1 MAGPPRRLKVV
12 LMLVLL
18 IILIAMY
25 ITSSG
30 HSTRTSAFYT
40 RTQDALATQRASK
53 EESLGHTDH
62 SPTVNKDDA
71 QVDTHPTVGVGGMAD
86 DMRKGLKEAEEKA
99 KAAADKKGD
108 EFHGEA
114 GREKAAQIGL
124 KDAQEESNEEK
135 KKAEPETEEQSRVK
149 DELNS
154 ILKRSPGRLT
164 YIFAVGSAGLCRR
177 CRPTTG

>member
-12 LMLVLL
+12 LLLVLF
-18 IILIAMY
+18 IVLIALY

-30 HSTRTSAFYT
+30 HSTRTSAFYS
-40 RTQDALATQRASK
+40 RTQDALAAQRAAK

-62 SPTVNKDDA
+62 SLVDDRPDVK
-71 QVDTHPTVGVGGMAD
+71 VDGHPTVDVDGKTD
-86 DMRKGLKEAEEKA
+86 DVRKGLKEAEEKA

-124 KDAQEESNEEK
+124 KDAQEEINEGK
-135 KKAEPETEEQSRVK
+135 KKSEPETEEQGRIK

-154 ILKRSPGRLT
+154 ILKRSP
-164 YIFAVGSAGLCRR
+164 S
-177 CRPTTG
+177 